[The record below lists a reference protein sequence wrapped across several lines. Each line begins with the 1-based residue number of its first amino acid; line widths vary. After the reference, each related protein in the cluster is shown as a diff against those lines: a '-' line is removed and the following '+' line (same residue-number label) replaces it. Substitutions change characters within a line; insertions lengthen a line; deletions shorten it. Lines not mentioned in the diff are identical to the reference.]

1 MKTTINK
8 LQTNTEKDVVTVH
21 FTVRKDDERQY
32 AKVDLPEPDEENY
45 TPYEEL
51 TEKDVLSWIT
61 GTPEHERAV
70 FLVEKRLKEK
80 AEIVEPPLPWGLS
93 EKEKENNN

>member
-1 MKTTINK
+1 MIMKTIINK

-21 FTVRKDDERQY
+21 FTVQKEGESQY
-32 AKVDLPEPDEENY
+32 AKVNLPEPDEENY
-45 TPYEEL
+45 TPYENL
-51 TEKDVLSWIT
+51 TEETVLNWIT

-80 AEIVEPPLPWGLS
+80 AEIKQPPLPWGG
-93 EKEKENNN
+93 EGEE

>member
-8 LQTNTEKDVVTVH
+8 LQTNQEKDVVTVH
-21 FTVRKDDERQY
+21 FTVQKEGESQY
-32 AKVDLPEPDEENY
+32 AKANLPEPDEENY

-51 TEKDVLSWIT
+51 TEEMVLEWIT

-70 FLVEKRLKEK
+70 FLVEKRLQKK
-80 AEIVEPPLPWGLS
+80 AEIVEPPLPWGS
-93 EKEKENNN
+93 EGDEEIE

>member
-21 FTVRKDDERQY
+21 FTIQKEDEQQY
-32 AKVDLPEPDEENY
+32 AKVNLPEPDEENY

-51 TEKDVLSWIT
+51 TEYIVLNWIT

-70 FLVEKRLKEK
+70 FLVEKRLKKK
-80 AEIVEPPLPWGLS
+80 AEIIEHPLPWGGS
-93 EKEKENNN
+93 DEEIE

>member
-21 FTVRKDDERQY
+21 FTVSKDGESQY
-32 AKVDLPEPDEENY
+32 ARVNLPEPDEENY

-51 TEKDVLSWIT
+51 TEETVLEWIT
-61 GTPEHERAV
+61 GTPEYERAV
-70 FLVEKRLKEK
+70 FLVEKRLKERS
-80 AEIVEPPLPWGLS
+80 EIVEPPLPWGGEEEEES
-93 EKEKENNN
+93 